1 MKKKINIVLILVVAG
16 LWGTVGYRFIS
27 NYLSSDISDNIMGT
41 KNNYTAK
48 LVTQRDT
55 FLMERIARDPFL
67 NRGVAEASIS
77 KQSVVPKRNSN
88 STVNKVQLPK
98 PVPQVK
104 YWPEIQ
110 YLGYMKSGKEN
121 EVVLLKI
128 NGQLMRMR
136 KGESRNDLTIHTV
149 YKDSVAVLFNKEKKF
164 FKHS

>member
-16 LWGTVGYRFIS
+16 LWGTVGYRFIN
-27 NYLSSDISDNIMGT
+27 NYLSSDAPNHMIGNKS
-41 KNNYTAK
+41 NYTAK

-55 FLMERIARDPFL
+55 FLLENIARDPFL
-67 NRGVAEASIS
+67 NRSTPVNVNNY
-77 KQSVVPKRNSN
+77 KSVVSKRSN
-88 STVNKVQLPK
+88 NTVVKKVQSPK
-98 PVPQVK
+98 PILQAK